1 MKVFVDV
8 VLFVWNRG
16 NILLYNWN
24 ASSKVFY
31 QLANNFLVKHML
43 CFFLLKLTIWD
54 AFYTDV
60 LLFVF
65 WLQVSWFEEKCIFG
79 RNLTWFVI
87 LCTNNIHW
95 NSHIVAK
102 KISNLSLE
110 YLMCNDKYE
119 QGKNSVSLKLRYYEW
134 LVIFEWLIGSIG
146 FKLRPQSI

>member
-1 MKVFVDV
+1 MKVLVDV

-87 LCTNNIHW
+87 LCMKNIHW
-95 NSHIVAK
+95 NSQIVAK
-102 KISNLSLE
+102 NLSNLSLE
-110 YLMCNDKYE
+110 YLMWYE